1 MPGLTSCVA
10 VFFLLLL
17 PSLAAAQT
25 SPRVW
30 AINDGEKVEQDE
42 RAHPGKARNSAWDGR
57 RIKLFAARNEIVAF
71 QLIVEGG
78 SKGIEKLSVSLRELT
93 HRDGK
98 VRITYNPPAADPTNY
113 VGRPIQLFSENY
125 LRVTEPTRASWI
137 YRLGTP
143 SAPKDPTG
151 LKPVQLV
158 PENAK
163 PGRGGFPL
171 RVAPMMNQAVWV
183 EIYTARDLPA
193 GTYAG
198 AVAVSAD
205 GKTTTLP
212 VELELFDFALPD
224 ENSMHAMVYYERAQP
239 ELYQGR
245 GLDAEFHRFAH
256 RQRIELVHAYDVAA
270 VRAAMARFGGDDFT
284 KAKSY
289 EGPGEGVGNKIV
301 PASFYGPGRDYDER
315 PSAWR
320 KSDEW
325 MTFLKQHLPGA
336 ITFLYMPD
344 EPHPSQFARIRQ
356 IADNV
361 HSNPGPGGKL
371 PILVTHRWDEGLA
384 GAIDIWDSGPQ
395 GYDIER
401 AKRERAAGRDYWIYN
416 GGRPH
421 GGAIVIDAPAT
432 DARATIWA
440 CFKHDIKVYFYWH
453 GNHWR
458 HNTQKQGERVQN
470 VWANPVTFDNR
481 GQPNKPAAS
490 QSFANGD
497 GVLFYPGQEKLHPEE
512 DRGIAGPVS
521 TVQLAN
527 FRRGLQDH
535 QYLTLARG
543 LGLNSLVGE
552 VLLATVPRVF
562 SDAQATV
569 GFAEDGD
576 TYEAARYK
584 LARAIAA
591 RKKQAAPSVSR
602 ANPATLRIAH

>member
-245 GLDAEFHRFAH
+245 
-256 RQRIELVHAYDVAA
+256 
-270 VRAAMARFGGDDFT
+270 VRCRRGVGGDGPFRRRRFH
-284 KAKSY
+284 
-289 EGPGEGVGNKIV
+289 EGE
-301 PASFYGPGRDYDER
+301 
-315 PSAWR
+315 
-320 KSDEW
+320 
-325 MTFLKQHLPGA
+325 
-336 ITFLYMPD
+336 
-344 EPHPSQFARIRQ
+344 
-356 IADNV
+356 
-361 HSNPGPGGKL
+361 KL
-371 PILVTHRWDEGLA
+371 RG
-384 GAIDIWDSGPQ
+384 
-395 GYDIER
+395 
-401 AKRERAAGRDYWIYN
+401 AGR
-416 GGRPH
+416 GRRKQDRARVVLRAGPRLRR
-421 GGAIVIDAPAT
+421 AP
-432 DARATIWA
+432 
-440 CFKHDIKVYFYWH
+440 
-453 GNHWR
+453 
-458 HNTQKQGERVQN
+458 ERVAQ
-470 VWANPVTFDNR
+470 VGRVDDL
-481 GQPNKPAAS
+481 S
-490 QSFANGD
+490 Q
-497 GVLFYPGQEKLHPEE
+497 
-512 DRGIAGPVS
+512 
-521 TVQLAN
+521 T
-527 FRRGLQDH
+527 
-535 QYLTLARG
+535 TLARRDHIP
-543 LGLNSLVGE
+543 LHARRAAPV
-552 VLLATVPRVF
+552 TV
-562 SDAQATV
+562 
-569 GFAEDGD
+569 
-576 TYEAARYK
+576 
-584 LARAIAA
+584 RAHPADRRQRPFKSGA
-591 RKKQAAPSVSR
+591 GRQAADPRHAPLGRR
-602 ANPATLRIAH
+602 ACGRD